1 MKKVINAF
9 LFFLLI
15 LFACA
20 LVSVGVDYI
29 REGSLDIFRAIA
41 LAIFSFL
48 TIKGIRGTYRK
59 AFKSETVPNNAY
71 QQQMLQQQILQQQMM
86 QQQMMRQN
94 MAAPL
99 MPQNQAQE
107 PNPEMDHVDD
117 MAVQY
122 NPYFTDVYEEQIASQ
137 RERQQV
143 MQRQLAEQQM
153 LQQQMAQ
160 QQMLQQQMAQQ
171 QLVQQKMMQQQI
183 LQQQRVDQELLE
195 AQLQQVM
202 NNNKPLQ

>member
-48 TIKGIRGTYRK
+48 TIKGIRGSYRK
-59 AFKSETVPNNAY
+59 AFKSETVPDNAY
-71 QQQMLQQQILQQQMM
+71 QQQML

-171 QLVQQKMMQQQI
+171 QLLQQQMMQQQI

>member
-48 TIKGIRGTYRK
+48 TIKGIRGSYRK
-59 AFKSETVPNNAY
+59 AFKSETVPDNAY
-71 QQQMLQQQILQQQMM
+71 QQQMLQQQMM
-86 QQQMMRQN
+86 QQQ
-94 MAAPL
+94 
-99 MPQNQAQE
+99 
-107 PNPEMDHVDD
+107 NPEMDHVDD

-153 LQQQMAQ
+153 LRQQMAQ

-171 QLVQQKMMQQQI
+171 QLLQQQMMQQQM

>member
-71 QQQMLQQQILQQQMM
+71 QQQMLQQQMLQQQMM

-160 QQMLQQQMAQQ
+160 H
-171 QLVQQKMMQQQI
+171 K
-183 LQQQRVDQELLE
+183 
-195 AQLQQVM
+195 
-202 NNNKPLQ
+202 N

>member
-48 TIKGIRGTYRK
+48 TIKGIRGSYRK
-59 AFKSETVPNNAY
+59 AFKSETVPDNAY
-71 QQQMLQQQILQQQMM
+71 QQQMLQQQMM

-171 QLVQQKMMQQQI
+171 QLLQQQMMQQQM

>member
-1 MKKVINAF
+1 MKKVINAALF
-9 LFFLLI
+9 FFLLI
-15 LFACA
+15 FLAACA
-20 LVSVGVDYI
+20 KVGVDAFKE
-29 REGSLDIFRAIA
+29 RDFTEAIIAAVFTA
-41 LAIFSFL
+41 LS
-48 TIKGIRGTYRK
+48 IKGIRGTYRK
-59 AFKSETVPNNAY
+59 AFKSETAPNNAY
-71 QQQMLQQQILQQQMM
+71 QQQMLQQQMLQQQMM

-171 QLVQQKMMQQQI
+171 QLLQQKMMQQQI